1 MQGPGGAWLPT
12 VDAMVRVARDSR
24 TEIANALRILQ
35 GHSEPRTATIENIAK
50 RMTQAVG
57 ALYAI
62 EVAPNDAAAIHGGIG
77 EAVRAL
83 GLANNRLREI
93 VESGGAREDT
103 AIVVARVLATLYPIA
118 EAAASIPHGHE
129 SGEWDPPAIP
139 LSTRRIVRVGDS
151 EPPNRRVG
159 ERVSLETT
167 IGMHSESYFY
177 SGRGQ
182 DLSDGGI
189 FVATFASLPVGTPVT
204 VSFLLPDGRPVNA
217 PGIVRW
223 TREARETSGPGVG
236 VAFDQLPAEALH
248 AIREF
253 VSGK

>member
-12 VDAMVRVARDSR
+12 TDAILRVARDAR
-24 TEIANALRILQ
+24 TDIAGALRILQ
-35 GHSEPRTATIENIAK
+35 GQSEPRTATIENIAK
-50 RMTQAVG
+50 RMSQAVG
-57 ALYAI
+57 ALYAL
-62 EVAPNDAAAIHGGIG
+62 ELAPDDASKIHHGVG

-93 VESGGAREDT
+93 MESGGARED
-103 AIVVARVLATLYPIA
+103 AALVVARVLATLFPIA
-118 EAAASIPHGHE
+118 EAAASIPFGHE

-139 LSTRRIVRVGDS
+139 LSTKRIVRVGDS
-151 EPPNRRVG
+151 EPPNRRG
-159 ERVSLETT
+159 SERISLETT

-189 FVATFASLPVGTPVT
+189 FVATYAELPVGTPVT
-204 VSFLLPDGRPVNA
+204 VSFLLPDGRPVNT

-236 VAFDQLPAEALH
+236 VAFDPLPNETLQ
-248 AIREF
+248 AIREI
-253 VSGK
+253 VSGR

>member
-1 MQGPGGAWLPT
+1 MHGPTGASLPT
-12 VDAMVRVARDSR
+12 TDAMVRVARAAR
-24 TEIANALRILQ
+24 GEIANALRILQ
-35 GHSEPRTATIENIAK
+35 GQSEPRTATIENIAK

-62 EVAPNDAAAIHGGIG
+62 ELAPADAQAIHHSVG

-93 VESGGAREDT
+93 LDSGGAREE
-103 AIVVARVLATLYPIA
+103 AAAAVARVLASLYPIA

-129 SGEWDPPAIP
+129 SGEWEPPPIP
-139 LSTRRIVRVGDS
+139 LSTRRIVRVGEDAS
-151 EPPNRRVG
+151 DRRG
-159 ERVSLETT
+159 SERVSLETT

-177 SGRGQ
+177 AGRAQ

-189 FVATFASLPVGTPVT
+189 FVATYATLPVGTEVT
-204 VSFLLPDGRPVNA
+204 VSFLLPDGRPILA
-217 PGIVRW
+217 TGIVRW

-236 VAFDQLPAEALH
+236 VAFDGLARETLE
-248 AIREF
+248 AIRGY
-253 VSGK
+253 VAGR